1 MADKNKSGDFYDRPE
16 KLGAW
21 AGFSQFLWNG
31 DTKQFMGRTG
41 SSWGEFLE
49 VAGRELEMG
58 NRRDDA
64 FDLQRKCLILDFHF
78 DLITPKLRPAR
89 LSTPIRWA
97 EGRWSERHQQIS
109 RRDAGT
115 FLHIM

>member
-41 SSWGEFLE
+41 SSWGEWT
-49 VAGRELEMG
+49 GRVGEKKLATRWEEM
-58 NRRDDA
+58 
-64 FDLQRKCLILDFHF
+64 
-78 DLITPKLRPAR
+78 P
-89 LSTPIRWA
+89 STF
-97 EGRWSERHQQIS
+97 SENV
-109 RRDAGT
+109 
-115 FLHIM
+115 

>member
-41 SSWGEFLE
+41 SSWGEFRK
-49 VAGRELEMG
+49 VDRDEME
-58 NRRDDA
+58 A
-64 FDLQRKCLILDFHF
+64 
-78 DLITPKLRPAR
+78 
-89 LSTPIRWA
+89 
-97 EGRWSERHQQIS
+97 
-109 RRDAGT
+109 
-115 FLHIM
+115 